1 MRRIFVLVIATVM
14 VLATATTAG
23 AGVTKDETSVYT
35 LPGFALVEGA
45 SIEARMTPGGVTISA
60 HTNGLT
66 GGNAYTLWSVSF
78 SHPEHC
84 THGSGG
90 RLCGPGDDG
99 PGPQGF
105 AFQQAGGNVAGASG
119 NLTISGHVIVENA
132 TGAEYHI
139 VVADHGP
146 LDPSAL
152 PDQIMSP
159 APGVQI
165 GFLVP

>member
-1 MRRIFVLVIATVM
+1 MATLT
-14 VLATATTAG
+14 VLATAAPAW

-45 SIEARMTPGGVTISA
+45 SMDARITAGGVNISA

-84 THGSGG
+84 SHGNEAMG
-90 RLCGPGDDG
+90 L
-99 PGPQGF
+99 
-105 AFQQAGGNVAGASG
+105 
-119 NLTISGHVIVENA
+119 
-132 TGAEYHI
+132 
-139 VVADHGP
+139 

-159 APGVQI
+159 AGGVQI
-165 GFLVP
+165 GFFVP